1 MPLRWPIWINKRL
14 YYMPNIYANL
24 KKTEH
29 PFNSIKWLEKNTCD
43 GRLYDIRF
51 LWHYPITFHP
61 ILTSQRMIII
71 SKSL

>member
-29 PFNSIKWLEKNTCD
+29 PFNSIKWLEKKIPAMDVYMIFVFYGIT
-43 GRLYDIRF
+43 LLPF
-51 LWHYPITFHP
+51 TLSWHH
-61 ILTSQRMIII
+61 
-71 SKSL
+71 KEW